1 MFKMDTKV
9 DLVNMDPN
17 NPIHKWFLDHDSALM
32 SCGNASSGFF
42 GILNYL
48 TDKKWNVT
56 LYKVMFKSHINVM
69 TEDTFQHVQ
78 KSMEP
83 LYDLFSYKP

>member
-1 MFKMDTKV
+1 MDTKV
-9 DLVNMDPN
+9 DLVKMDPN

-32 SCGNASSGFF
+32 SCGKASSGFF

-56 LYKVMFKSHINVM
+56 LYKHMFKSHINVM
-69 TEDTFQHVQ
+69 TEDTFQQVQ
-78 KSMEP
+78 KIMEP
-83 LYDLFSYKP
+83 L